1 MGVDYLLEF
10 TIHISISQV
19 TQTHTQTNKQTYPPF
34 FRSARYVI
42 QFSLLS
48 RWAAFQGDNKHS

>member
-19 TQTHTQTNKQTYPPF
+19 TQTHTQTNKHIRHFLDLQDM
-34 FRSARYVI
+34 S
-42 QFSLLS
+42 FS
-48 RWAAFQGDNKHS
+48 FHS